1 MGIHFKVEGNLGDME
16 IYFGYAEFMRL
27 RMGFLDCVDALVNLG
42 LFALYD
48 LRFKLRYRF
57 EVYKEEEKEFWE
69 AWNKCL
75 SNFGKKTKLLRKY
88 NLESDDIYIVSDFAW
103 HSDSNGE
110 MSPEECQKLLK
121 WFSLLFEIEKKR
133 EEEGENN
140 PLWWAYD
147 EELFDMLK
155 QFRSMLTY
163 AVKENSPLLF
173 L

>member
-16 IYFGYAEFMRL
+16 IHFGYAEFMRL
-27 RMGFLDCVDALVNLG
+27 RMGFLECVDAIAIMSL
-42 LFALYD
+42 APLYD
-48 LRFKLRYRF
+48 LRFRDRYRF
-57 EVYKEEEKEFWE
+57 ESDEKLESEFKETWIDM
-69 AWNKCL
+69 L
-75 SNFGKKTKLLRKY
+75 SFFGKKTKIHERY
-88 NLESDDIYIVSDFAW
+88 NLEPEDILIVSDFAW

-155 QFRSMLTY
+155 QFSSMLIY